1 MSKHQIEKE
10 KAVSLD
16 PLQLQA
22 GVHLQVH
29 MYNIVCVFMLSAVKT
44 YTPTPFISLLPP
56 IS

>member
-22 GVHLQVH
+22 GVHLEVH